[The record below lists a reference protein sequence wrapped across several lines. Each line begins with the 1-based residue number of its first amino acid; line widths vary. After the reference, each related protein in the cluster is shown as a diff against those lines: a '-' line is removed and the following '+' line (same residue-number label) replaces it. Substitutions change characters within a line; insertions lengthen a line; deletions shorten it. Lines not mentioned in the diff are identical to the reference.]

1 MDAPLSFENL
11 FDKKRVCKLKSPYM
25 LSNNLIELGLRDF
38 KSLKRYGFT
47 QSQGDHA
54 LFFKWSSLMKLTVL
68 IVNVDD
74 IIVKADD
81 LEEIKNLK
89 TFLRYFL
96 GM

>member
-1 MDAPLSFENL
+1 
-11 FDKKRVCKLKSPYM
+11 M

-54 LFFKWSSLMKLTVL
+54 LFFKRSSLMKLTVL
-68 IVNVDD
+68 VVNVDD